1 MDFKDNDISIN
12 YIDFLPNVTDST
24 ITGVVGGKKALN
36 LVVPGKNGMQDEF
49 LFDNQQNING
59 KLFTLNNPKEGA
71 INLFY
76 EGDFVT
82 CISSEYIN
90 TMSML
95 NQQTK
100 VYELI

>member
-49 LFDNQQNING
+49 LFDNQQKNING
-59 KLFTLNNPKEGA
+59 KLFTLNNPKEGLL
-71 INLFY
+71 IYF
-76 EGDFVT
+76 
-82 CISSEYIN
+82 
-90 TMSML
+90 M
-95 NQQTK
+95 K
-100 VYELI
+100 VILLHVFLQNILIQ